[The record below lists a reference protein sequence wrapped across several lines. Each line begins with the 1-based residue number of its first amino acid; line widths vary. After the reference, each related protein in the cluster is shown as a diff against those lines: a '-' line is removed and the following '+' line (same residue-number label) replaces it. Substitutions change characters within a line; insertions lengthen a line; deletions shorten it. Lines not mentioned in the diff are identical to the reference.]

1 MALDAIAAFV
11 KVVEAGSFSAAA
23 RRLGMPKTTVSAKV
37 AGLEKRLGVRL
48 IQRTTRKLRMTEAG
62 ERYFHHCSIAT
73 REVELGEAALQS
85 AKGKPHGVL
94 KVTAPVDLGRA
105 LLPRIVRAYTAKY
118 PDVSVE
124 LTITNRVV
132 DVVQEGIDLAVRW
145 AGALK
150 DSSLIAR
157 RFIETRSNLWASPKY
172 MKGLGHPT
180 HPRDLVN
187 AAFLAHPVLKAVT
200 LTNGNSEFEL
210 QLNGRVYSDDLDVIM
225 ALIALGEGIAWLPDF
240 LAGDAVEAG
249 KLVRV
254 LPPQWRPKKQQLW
267 TYHFVH
273 ASRRYAVP
281 KVEGFIQTALELHGL
296 PHENADYSGKAQV
309 ISGTEWASVPAGQAH

>member
-11 KVVEAGSFSAAA
+11 KVVETGSFSAAA
-23 RRLGMPKTTVSAKV
+23 RRLGMPKTTVSARV

-85 AKGKPHGVL
+85 AKAKPCGVL

-105 LLPRIVRAYTAKY
+105 LLPRIVHAYAAKY

-132 DVVQEGIDLAVRW
+132 DVVAEGFDLAVRW

-157 RFIETRSNLWASPKY
+157 RFIETSSNLWASPEYLK
-172 MKGLGHPT
+172 KLGNPT
-180 HPRDLVN
+180 HPGDLDD
-187 AAFLAHPVLKAVT
+187 AAFLAHPVLKTVT
-200 LTNGNSEFEL
+200 LTNGKSEFEL
-210 QLNGRVYSDDLDVIM
+210 ELNGRVYSDDLEVIL
-225 ALIALGEGIAWLPDF
+225 ALIVLGEGIAWLPDF

-249 KLVRV
+249 KLVPV
-254 LPPQWRPKKQQLW
+254 LPHWRPKKQQLW

-273 ASRRYAVP
+273 AGRRYAAP

-296 PHENADYSGKAQV
+296 AHKNADHGSKAQL